1 MGAGV
6 DNRGRVMQCMSIDIA
21 TSVSDSVVQATDS
34 ILRVYAETDVRLWS
48 LEKSDSEAMGA
59 GVDNRGRVMQCMS
72 IDIATSVSDS
82 VVQATDSILRVY
94 AETDVRL
101 WSLEK
106 SDSEA
111 MGAGVA
117 IPAGMVEYFG
127 ALQGDFIKVEGTA
140 EITNVKTV

>member
-1 MGAGV
+1 
-6 DNRGRVMQCMSIDIA
+6 
-21 TSVSDSVVQATDS
+21 
-34 ILRVYAETDVRLWS
+34 
-48 LEKSDSEAMGA
+48 MGA

-117 IPAGMVEYFG
+117 IPAGMVEYLG
-127 ALQGDFIKVEGTA
+127 HYKVTLL
-140 EITNVKTV
+140 K

>member
-6 DNRGRVMQCMSIDIA
+6 DNS
-21 TSVSDSVVQATDS
+21 
-34 ILRVYAETDVRLWS
+34 
-48 LEKSDSEAMGA
+48 
-59 GVDNRGRVMQCMS
+59 GRVMQCMS

>member
-1 MGAGV
+1 MGA
-6 DNRGRVMQCMSIDIA
+6 
-21 TSVSDSVVQATDS
+21 
-34 ILRVYAETDVRLWS
+34 E
-48 LEKSDSEAMGA
+48 
-59 GVDNRGRVMQCMS
+59 VDNRGRVMQCMS

>member
-1 MGAGV
+1 MGA
-6 DNRGRVMQCMSIDIA
+6 R
-21 TSVSDSVVQATDS
+21 
-34 ILRVYAETDVRLWS
+34 
-48 LEKSDSEAMGA
+48 
-59 GVDNRGRVMQCMS
+59 VDNRGRVMQCMS

>member
-21 TSVSDSVVQATDS
+21 TSVS
-34 ILRVYAETDVRLWS
+34 
-48 LEKSDSEAMGA
+48 
-59 GVDNRGRVMQCMS
+59 
-72 IDIATSVSDS
+72 
-82 VVQATDSILRVY
+82 
-94 AETDVRL
+94 DVRL

>member
-6 DNRGRVMQCMSIDIA
+6 DNRGRVMQCMSIA
-21 TSVSDSVVQATDS
+21 
-34 ILRVYAETDVRLWS
+34 
-48 LEKSDSEAMGA
+48 
-59 GVDNRGRVMQCMS
+59 
-72 IDIATSVSDS
+72 IATSVSDS

>member
-1 MGAGV
+1 MGAG
-6 DNRGRVMQCMSIDIA
+6 A
-21 TSVSDSVVQATDS
+21 
-34 ILRVYAETDVRLWS
+34 
-48 LEKSDSEAMGA
+48 
-59 GVDNRGRVMQCMS
+59 DNRGRVMQCMS

>member
-6 DNRGRVMQCMSIDIA
+6 DS
-21 TSVSDSVVQATDS
+21 
-34 ILRVYAETDVRLWS
+34 
-48 LEKSDSEAMGA
+48 
-59 GVDNRGRVMQCMS
+59 RGRVMQCMS

>member
-6 DNRGRVMQCMSIDIA
+6 DNRGRVMQCMSID
-21 TSVSDSVVQATDS
+21 T
-34 ILRVYAETDVRLWS
+34 
-48 LEKSDSEAMGA
+48 
-59 GVDNRGRVMQCMS
+59 
-72 IDIATSVSDS
+72 ATSVSDS

>member
-6 DNRGRVMQCMSIDIA
+6 DNRGRVM
-21 TSVSDSVVQATDS
+21 
-34 ILRVYAETDVRLWS
+34 R
-48 LEKSDSEAMGA
+48 
-59 GVDNRGRVMQCMS
+59 CMS

>member
-6 DNRGRVMQCMSIDIA
+6 DNRGR
-21 TSVSDSVVQATDS
+21 
-34 ILRVYAETDVRLWS
+34 
-48 LEKSDSEAMGA
+48 G
-59 GVDNRGRVMQCMS
+59 MQCMS

>member
-6 DNRGRVMQCMSIDIA
+6 DNRGRIMQCMSIDVA
-21 TSVSDSVVQATDS
+21 NSVSDSVVQTTDS
-34 ILRVYAETDVRLWS
+34 IV
-48 LEKSDSEAMGA
+48 
-59 GVDNRGRVMQCMS
+59 
-72 IDIATSVSDS
+72 
-82 VVQATDSILRVY
+82 RVY

-117 IPAGMVEYFG
+117 MPAGMVEYFG
-127 ALQGDFIKVEGTA
+127 AFQGIFIKVEGTA
-140 EITNVKTV
+140 EITNIRTV

>member
-6 DNRGRVMQCMSIDIA
+6 DNRERVMQCMSIDIT

-34 ILRVYAETDVRLWS
+34 ILRVYA
-48 LEKSDSEAMGA
+48 K
-59 GVDNRGRVMQCMS
+59 
-72 IDIATSVSDS
+72 
-82 VVQATDSILRVY
+82 
-94 AETDVRL
+94 TDVRL

-127 ALQGDFIKVEGTA
+127 ALQGDFIKIEGTA

>member
-1 MGAGV
+1 
-6 DNRGRVMQCMSIDIA
+6 MQCMSIDVA
-21 TSVSDSVVQATDS
+21 NSVSDSVVQTTDS
-34 ILRVYAETDVRLWS
+34 IV
-48 LEKSDSEAMGA
+48 
-59 GVDNRGRVMQCMS
+59 
-72 IDIATSVSDS
+72 
-82 VVQATDSILRVY
+82 RVY

-117 IPAGMVEYFG
+117 MPAGMVEYFG

>member
-6 DNRGRVMQCMSIDIA
+6 DNRGRVMQCM
-21 TSVSDSVVQATDS
+21 
-34 ILRVYAETDVRLWS
+34 
-48 LEKSDSEAMGA
+48 
-59 GVDNRGRVMQCMS
+59 N

-127 ALQGDFIKVEGTA
+127 ALQGDFIKVEDTA

>member
-6 DNRGRVMQCMSIDIA
+6 DNR
-21 TSVSDSVVQATDS
+21 
-34 ILRVYAETDVRLWS
+34 W
-48 LEKSDSEAMGA
+48 
-59 GVDNRGRVMQCMS
+59 RVMQCMS

>member
-6 DNRGRVMQCMSIDIA
+6 DNRGRVMQS
-21 TSVSDSVVQATDS
+21 
-34 ILRVYAETDVRLWS
+34 
-48 LEKSDSEAMGA
+48 
-59 GVDNRGRVMQCMS
+59 MS

>member
-6 DNRGRVMQCMSIDIA
+6 DNRGRIMQCMSIDVA
-21 TSVSDSVVQATDS
+21 NSVSDSVVQTTDS
-34 ILRVYAETDVRLWS
+34 IV
-48 LEKSDSEAMGA
+48 
-59 GVDNRGRVMQCMS
+59 
-72 IDIATSVSDS
+72 
-82 VVQATDSILRVY
+82 RVY

-117 IPAGMVEYFG
+117 IPAGMVEYFWSIPRYFY
-127 ALQGDFIKVEGTA
+127 QGGRYCR
-140 EITNVKTV
+140 NY

>member
-1 MGAGV
+1 MSAGV
-6 DNRGRVMQCMSIDIA
+6 DNI
-21 TSVSDSVVQATDS
+21 
-34 ILRVYAETDVRLWS
+34 
-48 LEKSDSEAMGA
+48 
-59 GVDNRGRVMQCMS
+59 GRVMQCMS

>member
-6 DNRGRVMQCMSIDIA
+6 DNRGRVMQCM
-21 TSVSDSVVQATDS
+21 
-34 ILRVYAETDVRLWS
+34 
-48 LEKSDSEAMGA
+48 G
-59 GVDNRGRVMQCMS
+59 

>member
-1 MGAGV
+1 MGAG
-6 DNRGRVMQCMSIDIA
+6 G
-21 TSVSDSVVQATDS
+21 
-34 ILRVYAETDVRLWS
+34 
-48 LEKSDSEAMGA
+48 
-59 GVDNRGRVMQCMS
+59 DNRGRVMQCMS

>member
-6 DNRGRVMQCMSIDIA
+6 DNRGRIMQCMSIDVA
-21 TSVSDSVVQATDS
+21 NSVSDSVVQTTDS
-34 ILRVYAETDVRLWS
+34 IV
-48 LEKSDSEAMGA
+48 
-59 GVDNRGRVMQCMS
+59 
-72 IDIATSVSDS
+72 
-82 VVQATDSILRVY
+82 RVY

-117 IPAGMVEYFG
+117 MPASMVEYFG
-127 ALQGDFIKVEGTA
+127 VFQGTFIKVEGTA
-140 EITNVKTV
+140 EITNIRTV

>member
-6 DNRGRVMQCMSIDIA
+6 DNR
-21 TSVSDSVVQATDS
+21 
-34 ILRVYAETDVRLWS
+34 E
-48 LEKSDSEAMGA
+48 
-59 GVDNRGRVMQCMS
+59 RVMQCMS

>member
-6 DNRGRVMQCMSIDIA
+6 DNRRRVMQCMSIDIA

-48 LEKSDSEAMGA
+48 LEKSDSE
-59 GVDNRGRVMQCMS
+59 
-72 IDIATSVSDS
+72 T
-82 VVQATDSILRVY
+82 
-94 AETDVRL
+94 
-101 WSLEK
+101 
-106 SDSEA
+106 

>member
-6 DNRGRVMQCMSIDIA
+6 DNRGRVMQ
-21 TSVSDSVVQATDS
+21 
-34 ILRVYAETDVRLWS
+34 Y
-48 LEKSDSEAMGA
+48 
-59 GVDNRGRVMQCMS
+59 MS

>member
-6 DNRGRVMQCMSIDIA
+6 DNRGRVMQ
-21 TSVSDSVVQATDS
+21 
-34 ILRVYAETDVRLWS
+34 R
-48 LEKSDSEAMGA
+48 
-59 GVDNRGRVMQCMS
+59 MS

>member
-6 DNRGRVMQCMSIDIA
+6 DNRV
-21 TSVSDSVVQATDS
+21 
-34 ILRVYAETDVRLWS
+34 
-48 LEKSDSEAMGA
+48 
-59 GVDNRGRVMQCMS
+59 RVMQCMS

>member
-34 ILRVYAETDVRLWS
+34 ILRVYAE
-48 LEKSDSEAMGA
+48 
-59 GVDNRGRVMQCMS
+59 
-72 IDIATSVSDS
+72 
-82 VVQATDSILRVY
+82 
-94 AETDVRL
+94 
-101 WSLEK
+101 
-106 SDSEA
+106 A

>member
-1 MGAGV
+1 MGAGA

-34 ILRVYAETDVRLWS
+34 
-48 LEKSDSEAMGA
+48 M
-59 GVDNRGRVMQCMS
+59 
-72 IDIATSVSDS
+72 
-82 VVQATDSILRVY
+82 LRVY

>member
-1 MGAGV
+1 
-6 DNRGRVMQCMSIDIA
+6 MQCMSIDIA

-34 ILRVYAETDVRLWS
+34 
-48 LEKSDSEAMGA
+48 M
-59 GVDNRGRVMQCMS
+59 
-72 IDIATSVSDS
+72 
-82 VVQATDSILRVY
+82 LRVY